1 MNTRNRTL
9 SLAAAALSALLPLQ
23 SAVRADAS
31 PEPPASPPTAS
42 QAALAAI
49 KAYGETLKGELMA
62 AMQSGGP
69 VTAIEV
75 CKVRAPAIAEAV
87 SREHDLDVHRVSLKN
102 RNPANA
108 PNAWQREVLLQFEQR
123 RAAGEDPASLVW
135 QDTVDTPEGGEFRL
149 MKAIPTA
156 GLCLGCHGEAMPEPV
171 AEKIA
176 ALYPDDRAT
185 GFREGDI
192 RGAFVVI
199 ERN

>member
-23 SAVRADAS
+23 SAVPAYAS
-31 PEPPASPPTAS
+31 PEPPASPPAAS

-156 GLCLGCHGEAMPEPV
+156 GLCLGCHGEAVAEPV

>member
-156 GLCLGCHGEAMPEPV
+156 GLCLGCHGEAVAEPV